1 MCIVHEI
8 TVQRTHKVTREF
20 MRESKK
26 KNQEVFLVILNKT
39 PNVTKNF
46 FLSKSPSEANE
57 VCAEVPLIRFLLMFL
72 SFSCTQICKPEKY
85 LLVCISTVLRQLFQ
99 EEFFDMPLNSFE
111 TPLRENELQYQCT
124 LIFQLEFSLSSVH
137 KSSPETT
144 ATNPNSWKLPVAP
157 FF

>member
-26 KNQEVFLVILNKT
+26 KKKQEVFLVILNKT

-99 EEFFDMPLNSFE
+99 EEFFDMRLNSFE

-124 LIFQLEFSLSSVH
+124 
-137 KSSPETT
+137 
-144 ATNPNSWKLPVAP
+144 
-157 FF
+157 